1 MILHFLSYIFVSKYD
16 FGCFN
21 LAGETSGKH
30 FSLDLLMTLPALGS
44 RRARNP
50 LCPEGLLPPRFLTH
64 PPSGAYFMWLWE
76 RPFFN
81 KKNIISARCS
91 ARKFAGTYRLL
102 GVWLLKRS
110 SAYRL
115 LTWAQRYGTKTGK
128 SYCVCGQCFYWTYML
143 SSWNMFHW
151 AYHEDQCTMDLELC
165 WIRCGWRI
173 FCSYL
178 GKKSRL
184 ISWRCMRW
192 MYKLSFQVVFFC
204 CVNTWWISYMVI
216 ESYTYFSWRL
226 RLLRTSFVERD
237 SSWEQPALRPCF
249 RLEHFRSQKCG

>member
-1 MILHFLSYIFVSKYD
+1 MLRFLKCKSPCPHVAAYISIVSSTKLILHFLSYIFVSKYA

-21 LAGETSGKH
+21 LAGATSGNH
-30 FSLDLLMTLPALGS
+30 FSLDLLMTLPSLGS

-81 KKNIISARCS
+81 KKNIISARCW

-128 SYCVCGQCFYWTYML
+128 SYCVCGQCFYWTNML
-143 SSWNMFHW
+143 SSWNKFHW

-165 WIRCGWRI
+165 WIHCGWRI
-173 FCSYL
+173 FCHLYIL
-178 GKKSRL
+178 GENIQTDIL
-184 ISWRCMRW
+184 EMH
-192 MYKLSFQVVFFC
+192 
-204 CVNTWWISYMVI
+204 
-216 ESYTYFSWRL
+216 
-226 RLLRTSFVERD
+226 
-237 SSWEQPALRPCF
+237 ALNV
-249 RLEHFRSQKCG
+249 QT